1 METTILGVEAGAGG
15 GLLGLVLKRV
25 GERQLGYT
33 GEKLHHEDTDN
44 KGDQLLL
51 SWSLCVMA
59 IIPLQAP
66 GTEQMSIAVFYRK
79 HDNAMPL

>member
-15 GLLGLVLKRV
+15 GLLGLVLRRV
-25 GERQLGYT
+25 GKRQLGYT

-51 SWSLCVMA
+51 S
-59 IIPLQAP
+59 
-66 GTEQMSIAVFYRK
+66 
-79 HDNAMPL
+79 